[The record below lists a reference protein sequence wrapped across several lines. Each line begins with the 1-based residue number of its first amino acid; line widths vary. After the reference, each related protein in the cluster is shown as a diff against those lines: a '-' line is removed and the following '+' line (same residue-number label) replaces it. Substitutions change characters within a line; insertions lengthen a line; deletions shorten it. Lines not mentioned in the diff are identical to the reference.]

1 MYSDTDSKASSCV
14 SWLTMKEGW
23 EAYNTQG
30 TKVMICTV
38 WTPLLER
45 GRPETAEEYG
55 TWLKSKDHQDTKVPK
70 IQSSNFEVW

>member
-55 TWLKSKDHQDTKVPK
+55 T
-70 IQSSNFEVW
+70 